1 MCALFTVVMLPR
13 LMSPRIAEY
22 VFYPASV
29 SYVIFSAMAKYFCNK
44 VFNKWWFLTL
54 KSTWSSPISIYCT
67 IKWSTLNKISKLLY
81 FIDLNMARAVRNWF
95 VCDSLLIFF
104 VSVTDCPVMQMFCN
118 ILCHEESLGSCVGR
132 NIRERG
138 HNPFLSSHGQG
149 IIYTDM
155 KNWIVAFITQD
166 ARLP

>member
-81 FIDLNMARAVRNWF
+81 FIDLNMARAVRNRQSSPRARISLSRKVMDALSWF
-95 VCDSLLIFF
+95 RTSFLLTALIAHMRLSEILSAKMTCFNRAYLASWD
-104 VSVTDCPVMQMFCN
+104 VSVS
-118 ILCHEESLGSCVGR
+118 E
-132 NIRERG
+132 
-138 HNPFLSSHGQG
+138 
-149 IIYTDM
+149 
-155 KNWIVAFITQD
+155 
-166 ARLP
+166 

>member
-1 MCALFTVVMLPR
+1 MM
-13 LMSPRIAEY
+13 I
-22 VFYPASV
+22 
-29 SYVIFSAMAKYFCNK
+29 SYSEINLK
-44 VFNKWWFLTL
+44 FLT
-54 KSTWSSPISIYCT
+54 PISIYCT

-118 ILCHEESLGSCVGR
+118 ILCHEESLGSCDGR